1 MKLFRKIKKG
11 FTLVELVVVIAVIAI
26 LAAVSVGAYF
36 GVTESAKA
44 SKLEQESKQL
54 YTAIHIVGNSN
65 SDNHQLDANGLH
77 IVDTDVFEV
86 ELNKVTGG
94 HYEVYKD
101 GETQIAGDAI
111 ILKEAASTNDLIGN
125 AKTYSSFEYYTPET
139 GKKAGVIDVISGEYS
154 TATNNNITISNL
166 LTTAEEVNKA
176 VEKASSVKANPTL
189 IKLGASIIFEDN
201 LLIVNNKAIILDLN
215 GYTITAKQ
223 VNGVEDAN
231 GNHHDDLYCIRA
243 LNGANVVITGNG
255 RMQFS
260 SDTKGAMA
268 LVAAYEGSEI
278 TIENGWFNATE
289 AGATLLYS
297 KGTGVINVKGGDFDP
312 VGPYVGEGEYEGY
325 TDWFTFNKRCTADP
339 CDPTQADNPNYGG
352 YSAHECELKHFVVTG
367 GTFYRNA
374 YRLLNYDHGCTHN
387 IVDLEHYEIIE
398 GKAMIGNEEVDT
410 WTVVEKA

>member
-11 FTLVELVVVIAVIAI
+11 FTLVELVVVIAVIAV
-26 LAAVSVGAYF
+26 LAAVSVGAFF

-44 SKLEQESKQL
+44 SQLEQESKQL
-54 YTAIHIVGNSN
+54 YTAIQIVGNSN

-77 IVDTDVFEV
+77 IVDTQVFEA

-94 HYEVYKD
+94 HYEVYEESD
-101 GETQIAGDAI
+101 TQIAGDAI
-111 ILKEAASTNDLIGN
+111 ILKEAVSTNSLVGN
-125 AKTYSSFEYYTPET
+125 PKTYSSFEYYTPET

-154 TATNNNITISNL
+154 TETNNDITISNL

-176 VEKASSVKANPTL
+176 IEKASSIKDNPTL
-189 IKLGASIIFEDN
+189 IKLGASILFEDN
-201 LLIVNNKAIILDLN
+201 LLIINNKSVILDLN

-260 SDTKGAMA
+260 SDSTGAAA
-268 LVAAYEGSEI
+268 LVAAYEGSVI

-312 VGPYVGEGEYEGY
+312 VGPYVGEGKYEGY

-339 CDPTQADNPNYGG
+339 CDPTQANNPDFGG
-352 YSAHECELKHFVVTG
+352 YSDHKCDLPHFVVTG

-374 YRLLNYDHGCTHN
+374 YRLLKYEHGCSHN
-387 IVDLEHYEIIE
+387 IVDLENYRIIE
-398 GKAMIGNEEVDT
+398 GKAKINNVEVPT
-410 WTVVEKA
+410 WTVVKA